1 MSEGSLMKHIWH
13 GSLMG
18 ASVSERIKGT
28 RRFIVILVWASVMP
42 CLAVAG
48 PILSFEYVG
57 SGQIVSPTSL
67 VVVQGRITNSG
78 DSDIVSAMVY
88 GSAGISQPAYNQYG
102 WASGGYPK
110 LGPTTFVNLAAGASI
125 TWTIE
130 TFQTWPITGNR
141 GDPVPAGTYFL
152 TPGNFSTYYSLVTQP
167 LDPATGQFPKIL
179 VQSATSNF
187 EWTVTSNASVPE
199 PESWALLGG
208 GLIALL
214 VLVFANRIRRLV
226 R

>member
-1 MSEGSLMKHIWH
+1 MSEGSLMKHIWY
-13 GSLMG
+13 GSPTG
-18 ASVSERIKGT
+18 ASVSERIKGI
-28 RRFIVILVWASVMP
+28 RRFIAILVWASVMP

-78 DSDIVSAMVY
+78 GSDIVSAMVF
-88 GSAGISQPAYNQYG
+88 GTFLIPQPAYDQYS
-102 WASGGYPK
+102 WAVGAFPK
-110 LGPTTFVNLAAGASI
+110 YGPATIVNLAAGDSI
-125 TWTIE
+125 TWAIT
-130 TFQTWPITGNR
+130 TLQTWPNTPGGHR
-141 GDPVPAGTYFL
+141 GDPVPAGLYFL
-152 TPGNFSTYYSLVTQP
+152 NPGAFSIYYSLVTQIDP
-167 LDPATGQFPKIL
+167 LTGQNPRIP

-187 EWTVTSNASVPE
+187 EWTVTSNASIPE

-208 GLIALL
+208 GLVALL
-214 VLVFANRIRRLV
+214 VFGKRTRRLV

>member
-1 MSEGSLMKHIWH
+1 MSEDSLTKHIWH
-13 GSLMG
+13 GSLTG
-18 ASVSERIKGT
+18 ASVSEEIKGT
-28 RRFIVILVWASVMP
+28 PRFIAILVLAFVMP

-48 PILSFEYVG
+48 PILTFEYVG

-67 VVVQGRITNSG
+67 VVVQGRIANIG

-88 GSAGISQPAYNQYG
+88 GSFLIPQPAYNQYS
-102 WASGGYPK
+102 WALGAFPK
-110 LGPTTFVNLAAGASI
+110 LGPTTIVNLAAGESI
-125 TWTIE
+125 TWTI
-130 TFQTWPITGNR
+130 TTLQTWPITGHR

-152 TPGNFSTYYSLVTQP
+152 NPGAISTYFSLVTQIDP
-167 LDPATGQFPKIL
+167 LTGQNPRIP
-179 VQSATSNF
+179 VQPATSNF

-208 GLIALL
+208 GLAALL
-214 VLVFANRIRRLV
+214 AFGNRTRRLV

>member
-1 MSEGSLMKHIWH
+1 MSEGSLMQHIWH
-13 GSLMG
+13 GSPTG

-28 RRFIVILVWASVMP
+28 RRFVVILVLASVMP

-78 DSDIVSAMVY
+78 DSDLVSGTPFGTWLMP
-88 GSAGISQPAYNQYG
+88 QPAYNQYLYAAG
-102 WASGGYPK
+102 GFPKFGPANSG
-110 LGPTTFVNLAAGASI
+110 VNLAAGASI
-125 TWTIE
+125 TWTIA
-130 TFQTWPITGNR
+130 TLQTYPITGSR
-141 GDPVPAGTYFL
+141 GDPVPAGLYFL
-152 TPGNFSTYYSLVTQP
+152 TPGAFSTYYSLVTQP
-167 LDPATGQFPKIL
+167 LDPITHQFPRIP
-179 VQSATSNF
+179 VQPATSNF

-214 VLVFANRIRRLV
+214 VFGNRTRRAV

>member
-1 MSEGSLMKHIWH
+1 MKRIWN

-28 RRFIVILVWASVMP
+28 RRFIAILVWASIMP

-67 VVVQGRITNSG
+67 VMVQGRITNSG

-88 GSAGISQPAYNQYG
+88 GTWLMPQPAYNQYLY
-102 WASGGYPK
+102 AAGGFPK
-110 LGPTTFVNLAAGASI
+110 YGPATFVDLAAGASI
-125 TWTIE
+125 TWTIA
-130 TFQTWPITGNR
+130 TLQTYPITGSR
-141 GDPVPAGTYFL
+141 GDPVLAGLYFL
-152 TPGNFSTYYSLVTQP
+152 TPGAFSTYYSLVTQP
-167 LDPATGQFPKIL
+167 LDPITGQYPNIP
-179 VQSATSNF
+179 VRPATSNF

-199 PESWALLGG
+199 PESWVLLGG

-214 VLVFANRIRRLV
+214 VFRKRTRRLV